1 MALHTVLV
9 VDDEPASVRAVTRAL
24 QAEARVVGTTSAAQA
39 LAALATEPI
48 ALLIVDHRMPEMTGT
63 ELLARTAAQCPDAV
77 RILLTGYTDI
87 GTLIDAINAG
97 HVYHY
102 LTKPWEPQAL
112 RLVVRRGLERYEA
125 EADRRRLLSDLE
137 QAYQRARRET
147 EQKSR
152 LLTVASHELGTP
164 LHILASALEFLS
176 ESELPPP
183 ARTWLDTATRNAEWL
198 ARGLAQMATA
208 ARCAN
213 RELRLRPI
221 PTDLTV
227 LLDRLRAS
235 FAPIVV
241 ARQLTLQCN
250 VEEAL
255 PALNADPLWL
265 ERALFNLLSNAVRF
279 TPDGG
284 AVSVTVGPTGGAVRI
299 RVRDT
304 GVGIDAAALGEIF
317 EPFSRACGD
326 VALHASGGFDF
337 GARGLGLGLS
347 ITRAIVEQ
355 HDGTIGARS
364 QPGVG
369 SEFTITLPSCDRA
382 DAGGPPRTGAL
393 LS

>member
-39 LAALATEPI
+39 LAALATEPV

-227 LLDRLRAS
+227 LLNRLRAT

-284 AVSVTVGPTGGAVRI
+284 VIRLAARVTQGAVEI
-299 RVRDT
+299 SVCDT
-304 GVGIDAAALGEIF
+304 GIGIDAQLLDVVF
-317 EPFSRACGD
+317 EPLSAAGGD
-326 VALHASGGFDF
+326 IQLHTSGRFEF
-337 GARGLGLGLS
+337 GARGLGLGLAITKEIIAHHGGS
-347 ITRAIVEQ
+347 IAVCSE
-355 HDGTIGARS
+355 S
-364 QPGVG
+364 GVG
-369 SEFTITLPSCDRA
+369 SRFTVTLPLRA
-382 DAGGPPRTGAL
+382 ADDG
-393 LS
+393 

>member
-39 LAALATEPI
+39 LAALATEPV

-125 EADRRRLLSDLE
+125 DADRRRLLADLE

-227 LLDRLRAS
+227 LLNRLRAT

-284 AVSVTVGPTGGAVRI
+284 VIRLAARVTQGAVEI
-299 RVRDT
+299 SVSDT
-304 GVGIDAAALGEIF
+304 GIGIDAQLLDVVF
-317 EPFSRACGD
+317 EPLSAAGGD
-326 VALHASGGFDF
+326 IQLHTSGRFEF
-337 GARGLGLGLS
+337 GARGLGLGLAITKEIIAHHGGS
-347 ITRAIVEQ
+347 IAVCS
-355 HDGTIGARS
+355 GS
-364 QPGVG
+364 GVG
-369 SEFTITLPSCDRA
+369 SRFTVTLPLRA
-382 DAGGPPRTGAL
+382 ADDG
-393 LS
+393 

>member
-48 ALLIVDHRMPEMTGT
+48 ALLIVAHRMPEMTGT

-87 GTLIDAINAG
+87 GNLIDAINAG

-125 EADRRRLLSDLE
+125 DADRRRLLADLE

-176 ESELPPP
+176 ESELPRP

-227 LLDRLRAS
+227 LLNRLRAT

-284 AVSVTVGPTGGAVRI
+284 VIRLAARVTQGAVEI
-299 RVRDT
+299 SVSDT
-304 GVGIDAAALGEIF
+304 GIGIDAQLLDVVF
-317 EPFSRACGD
+317 EPLSAAGGD
-326 VALHASGGFDF
+326 IQLHTSGRFEF
-337 GARGLGLGLS
+337 GARGLGLGLAITKEIIAHHGGS
-347 ITRAIVEQ
+347 IAVCSE
-355 HDGTIGARS
+355 S
-364 QPGVG
+364 GVG
-369 SEFTITLPSCDRA
+369 SRFTVTLPLRA
-382 DAGGPPRTGAL
+382 ADDG
-393 LS
+393 

>member
-125 EADRRRLLSDLE
+125 EADRRRLLADLE

-227 LLDRLRAS
+227 LLNRLRAT

-284 AVSVTVGPTGGAVRI
+284 VIRLAARVTQGAVEI
-299 RVRDT
+299 SVSDT
-304 GVGIDAAALGEIF
+304 GIGIDAQLLDVVF
-317 EPFSRACGD
+317 EPLSAAGGD
-326 VALHASGGFDF
+326 IQLHTSGRFEF
-337 GARGLGLGLS
+337 GARGLGLGLAITKEIIAHHGGS
-347 ITRAIVEQ
+347 IAVCSE
-355 HDGTIGARS
+355 S
-364 QPGVG
+364 GVG
-369 SEFTITLPSCDRA
+369 SRFTVTLPLRA
-382 DAGGPPRTGAL
+382 ADDG
-393 LS
+393 

>member
-176 ESELPPP
+176 ESELPRP

-227 LLDRLRAS
+227 LLNRLRAS

-255 PALNADPLWL
+255 PVLNADPLWL

-284 AVSVTVGPTGGAVRI
+284 VIRLAARVTQGAVEI
-299 RVRDT
+299 SVSDT
-304 GVGIDAAALGEIF
+304 GIGIDAQLLDVVF
-317 EPFSRACGD
+317 EPLSAAGGD
-326 VALHASGGFDF
+326 IQLHTSGRFEF
-337 GARGLGLGLS
+337 GARGLGLGLAITKEIIAHHGGS
-347 ITRAIVEQ
+347 IAVCSE
-355 HDGTIGARS
+355 S
-364 QPGVG
+364 GVG
-369 SEFTITLPSCDRA
+369 SRFTVTLPLRA
-382 DAGGPPRTGAL
+382 ADDG
-393 LS
+393 

>member
-1 MALHTVLV
+1 
-9 VDDEPASVRAVTRAL
+9 
-24 QAEARVVGTTSAAQA
+24 
-39 LAALATEPI
+39 
-48 ALLIVDHRMPEMTGT
+48 LIVDHRMPEMTGT

-87 GTLIDAINAG
+87 ATLIDAINAG

-227 LLDRLRAS
+227 LLNRLRAT

-255 PALNADPLWL
+255 PVLNADPLWL

-284 AVSVTVGPTGGAVRI
+284 VIRLAARVTQGAVEI
-299 RVRDT
+299 SVSDT
-304 GVGIDAAALGEIF
+304 GIGIDAQLLDVVF
-317 EPFSRACGD
+317 EPLSAAGGD
-326 VALHASGGFDF
+326 IQRHTSGRFEF
-337 GARGLGLGLS
+337 GARGLGLGLAITKEIIAHHGGS
-347 ITRAIVEQ
+347 IAVCSE
-355 HDGTIGARS
+355 S
-364 QPGVG
+364 GVG
-369 SEFTITLPSCDRA
+369 SRFTVTLPLRA
-382 DAGGPPRTGAL
+382 ADDG
-393 LS
+393 